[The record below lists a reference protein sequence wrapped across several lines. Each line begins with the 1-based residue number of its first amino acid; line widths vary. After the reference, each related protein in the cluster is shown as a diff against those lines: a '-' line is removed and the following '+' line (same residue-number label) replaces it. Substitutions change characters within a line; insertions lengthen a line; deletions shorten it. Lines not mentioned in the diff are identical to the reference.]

1 MAEKEEHTRQ
11 QASVEDVLEAKAI
24 FEGLKPDE
32 AAVSE
37 NQPKRKFRFRISK
50 AGIVTFLFTALLT
63 FIWMW
68 VLFSRSYAIGLI
80 KNEIVKIQNSLN
92 EAGWDVAYNN
102 ISFSPA
108 YPGNLATVQDFQFY
122 SLYQGR
128 TFKAEIPKIEVSA
141 NLFNPRKITIRLSPE
156 IKVSLRQKTY
166 NLDIPNPLILMDLDE
181 EDRLAHL
188 IVSAK
193 EVNVR
198 HTAQIGDVL
207 FSAVRKTPANKSGLV
222 PAWGCSLLVGSL
234 RFDKK
239 YEIALSDKID
249 MIFAEADVMG
259 KVHGNTSYRSA
270 IYEWLEAGGYI
281 NMKYVSLNW
290 KPLALVG
297 RGSLYFNEKLE
308 PNLHLDTSSK
318 GLAESMDSMLQYQ
331 WLDGKGVFV
340 SKILL
345 GNKAFKLSPK
355 DKYLTVIA
363 PIDYKDSKLL
373 IENITVAKF

>member
-1 MAEKEEHTRQ
+1 M
-11 QASVEDVLEAKAI
+11 
-24 FEGLKPDE
+24 
-32 AAVSE
+32 
-37 NQPKRKFRFRISK
+37 
-50 AGIVTFLFTALLT
+50 
-63 FIWMW
+63 
-68 VLFSRSYAIGLI
+68 
-80 KNEIVKIQNSLN
+80 
-92 EAGWDVAYNN
+92 
-102 ISFSPA
+102 
-108 YPGNLATVQDFQFY
+108 
-122 SLYQGR
+122 
-128 TFKAEIPKIEVSA
+128 
-141 NLFNPRKITIRLSPE
+141 
-156 IKVSLRQKTY
+156 
-166 NLDIPNPLILMDLDE
+166 
-181 EDRLAHL
+181 
-188 IVSAK
+188 
-193 EVNVR
+193 
-198 HTAQIGDVL
+198 
-207 FSAVRKTPANKSGLV
+207 
-222 PAWGCSLLVGSL
+222 
-234 RFDKK
+234 
-239 YEIALSDKID
+239 SDKID
-249 MIFAEADVMG
+249 MIFAETDVMG

>member
-11 QASVEDVLEAKAI
+11 QASVEDVLEVKAI

-32 AAVSE
+32 TVMPES
-37 NQPKRKFRFRISK
+37 QPKRKFRFRVSK
-50 AGIVTFLFTALLT
+50 VEIVTFLFTALVT

-68 VLFSRSYAIGLI
+68 VLFSRSYAISLI

-128 TFKAEIPKIEVSA
+128 TFMVEIPKIEVSA

-156 IKVSLRQKTY
+156 IKVSLRRKTY
-166 NLDIPNPLILMDLDE
+166 NLDIPNPLILMDINEKDQLV
-181 EDRLAHL
+181 HL

-193 EVNVR
+193 EVNIR
-198 HTAQIGDVL
+198 HTAQIGDML
-207 FSAVRKTPANKSGLV
+207 FSAVRKTPANKTGLV
-222 PAWGCSLLVGSL
+222 PAWGCSLLVGNL

-270 IYEWLEAGGYI
+270 IYEWLEAGGYV
-281 NMKYVSLNW
+281 NLKYVSLNW

-363 PIDYKDSKLL
+363 PIDYKDRKLL